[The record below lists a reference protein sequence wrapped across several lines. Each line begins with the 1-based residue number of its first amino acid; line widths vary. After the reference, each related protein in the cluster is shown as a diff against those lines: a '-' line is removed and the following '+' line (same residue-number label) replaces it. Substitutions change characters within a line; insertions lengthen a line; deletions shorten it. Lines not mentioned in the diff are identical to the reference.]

1 MNVKQP
7 LFKEGDLVHYD
18 GSSRISVVVRRR
30 GIWQY
35 TVKDLYEGYV
45 NTNVPQRLLKPGTH
59 FTESDVACFKADL
72 EQAKLVYE
80 GALAMVE
87 RNKAKSENSDE

>member
-1 MNVKQP
+1 MSLKQP

-45 NTNVPQRLLKPGTH
+45 NTNVTQGLLKPATH
-59 FTESDVACFKADL
+59 FTESDVARFKADL
-72 EQAKLVYE
+72 DQAKLVYE
-80 GALAMVE
+80 SALALVE
-87 RNKAKSENSDE
+87 RNKEKSDPSE